1 MSKSLR
7 WRLAA
12 AASPLALAMTFA
24 ITPANAQDT
33 PDEDQATEATATEQ
47 GTPPSPNT
55 TTPAAEETI
64 VVTGFRAALQSAT
77 STKKRTDQV
86 VEAVT
91 AEDIGKLPDNG
102 IGESIARLP
111 GISAQRSQGRANIIS
126 IRGFGPDFSV
136 TTLNGREQTTTNDSR
151 AVEFDQFPSE
161 ILNQVVVYKT
171 PAANLTSQGLV
182 GTIDLRTIRPL
193 DAGKRI
199 IAVGA
204 RGTYVDNKLQPDSHK
219 YGYRLY
225 GTYVDQ
231 FGNGD
236 VGIALSA
243 SYTNEPYHTKDWNS
257 WGYQDVDPDDPNDP
271 NDTVDHSQILN
282 GTKMWFESSDLKRL
296 GLNGTIQA
304 RVSDSVSMTWD
315 AFYSKFKDH
324 VNQRGFEFPGFNQ
337 GFPLTDIETED
348 GLVTGGTFNN
358 VVGIVENYA
367 NDRDADLYSV
377 GWNAAYNGHNGW
389 RGFLDLSWSRTDRS
403 DRFLQTTAG
412 TGRGR
417 SGATDDIGF
426 QWTDKGPVFTTSLD
440 YSDPSLILLTDTQGW
455 GWFNGPIN
463 QAGYDNLRKTR
474 DDLKQAHLE
483 IERELDSFFSSVKAG
498 VNFTDRSK
506 RLRAIEAYLVPAGG
520 LDEIAVP
527 SNLLLDPVKL
537 DRGIGPILTYDPRD
551 LIGAGVLDVVDA
563 PWGDQKAYKVEEK
576 LWTPYVMAVIDANLG
591 AVDLTGNVGI
601 QFVHTDQSSTG
612 LVGASGVSGL
622 IQSTRSREYW
632 EVLPSLNLSFRFPS
646 DFVIRFAA
654 SKQHIRPR
662 MPDMANN
669 FNYATDLSLG
679 GIIRGEGGNPDLK
692 PYAATGVDLNFE
704 KYFGS
709 KGYIALQT
717 FYKHMDRYIASG
729 FTEFDYSGYPPPTNL
744 PPVSDIGILFGQV
757 NTKGGYIYG
766 AELAGTLPFDVF
778 MPALGGFGLTGGVGY
793 TKTKVKDFNG
803 EYTAIPGY
811 SKWVASLTAFYEN
824 SGFSARGSMRYRS
837 EYLGDFALYSGGL
850 DRQVVQPE
858 TVFDAQIGYDFP
870 DGSAMRG
877 LSVYLQGQ
885 NLTDEE
891 SKTLPLGASN
901 DLQFLKYQTYGRRFL
916 AGFTYKFGEA
926 SPPPP
931 PPPPALPPPPP
942 PPATQTCADGS
953 VMLATESCPVPPPPP
968 PPPPP
973 APERG

>member
-47 GTPPSPNT
+47 ATPPSPNT